1 MKIAPFLAASAL
13 AAGIVFAGY
22 YSISA
27 QPVASVETKQPAEAA
42 PAAEAQPVVEA
53 MDITIGALKENPA
66 AYEGKTLRLKG
77 MYAGECAD
85 CQSFYFKD
93 GVDTVET
100 TIPKGFSP
108 NSVELGS
115 KLEVIGKPL
124 LKNTAEAEKP
134 YVKLEAERVTQI
146 KE

>member
-1 MKIAPFLAASAL
+1 MKIAPFLAVSAL

-27 QPVASVETKQPAEAA
+27 QPVVRAEMKPAEAA
-42 PAAEAQPVVEA
+42 PAAEAQPVAEA
-53 MDITIGALKENPA
+53 TDITIGTLKENPA
-66 AYEGKTLRLKG
+66 AYEGKTLRVKG
-77 MYAGECAD
+77 IYAGECAD

-108 NSVELGS
+108 YGVKLGS

-124 LKNTAEAEKP
+124 LKNTAEAENP

>member
-27 QPVASVETKQPAEAA
+27 QPVVSAETKPAEGA
-42 PAAEAQPVVEA
+42 PAAEVQPVVEA

-66 AYEGKTLRLKG
+66 AYEGKTLRVKG
-77 MYAGECAD
+77 IYAGECAD

-93 GVDTVET
+93 GVNTVET